1 MSGCFSNKSSASGY
15 SGILKGKTQ
24 LGDISEDVHPLL
36 LSDKAGWR
44 IEHSGL
50 DLSQEN
56 GCQSIRYASRLYNR
70 DILAGS
76 QTDFFQRIACNKIC
90 GCPKLL
96 MATEPPLSCSAFLT
110 SGHHDDIGTRQSAV
124 HDSGTCYLTDGNFP
138 RDKS

>member
-1 MSGCFSNKSSASGY
+1 
-15 SGILKGKTQ
+15 Q

-76 QTDFFQRIACNKIC
+76 QTDFFQRIARNKIC
-90 GCPKLL
+90 GCPKVTNGYGTSLKLL
-96 MATEPPLSCSAFLT
+96 AFLDLRRAKEQIV
-110 SGHHDDIGTRQSAV
+110 GGGRPPGNHDDIGPRQSAV
-124 HDSGTCYLTDGNFP
+124 HDSRTCSLTEGNFP
-138 RDKS
+138 REKS